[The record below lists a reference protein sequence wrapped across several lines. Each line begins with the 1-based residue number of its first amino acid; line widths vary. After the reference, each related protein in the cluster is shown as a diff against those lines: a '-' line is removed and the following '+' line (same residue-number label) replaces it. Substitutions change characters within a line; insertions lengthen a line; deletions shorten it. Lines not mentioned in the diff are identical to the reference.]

1 MRKFLTL
8 TLALAGVTAVAAAP
22 AFARDDARCT
32 VSPGAARLSTDAV
45 RARLA
50 ESGYKVTRVKTEHGC
65 YEVHAT
71 DQGGAAV
78 ELRVDPVTAKVVRT
92 EMDD

>member
-1 MRKFLTL
+1 MRKFLVL
-8 TLALAGVTAVAAAP
+8 TAALAGIAAAAP

-32 VSPGAARLSTDAV
+32 ASPGAARLSADAV
-45 RARLA
+45 RAKLA
-50 ESGYKVTRVKTEHGC
+50 ESGYKVGRIKTEHGC

-71 DQGGAAV
+71 DRGGAAV
-78 ELRVDPVTAKVVRT
+78 ELRVDPVTATVLRT

>member
-1 MRKFLTL
+1 MRKLIILT
-8 TLALAGVTAVAAAP
+8 AAIAGIAAAAP

-32 VSPGAARLSTDAV
+32 VSPGAGRLSADAV
-45 RARLA
+45 RAKLA
-50 ESGYKVTRVKTEHGC
+50 ESGYKVARIKTGHGC

-71 DQGGAAV
+71 DRGGAAV
-78 ELRVDPVTAKVVRT
+78 ELRVDPVTAKVLRT